1 MGKIALWGMQHGM
14 GVTSATAALAAFI
27 GFEYDVRTLV
37 SQPQRT
43 DGDMERFFNKTINQY
58 NRQFFA
64 IGGLGLDS
72 LERVAK
78 SSKLERD
85 SVKNYALM
93 VERNRL
99 DLLWGSERLNRPQ
112 QSSIDAVNMVFR
124 MAAEYY
130 GISLLDAR
138 SGQENE
144 VSNSLI
150 KEADLVIVCVNQN
163 VSVLEKYFESQQNHW
178 PEALKQKPHLLLMTQ
193 YDPLSKY
200 KIKNIANKY
209 KYKLPILTIPYNTSF
224 KDHMN
229 DGDIKGFFARNRY
242 ISSSNENY
250 YFVQEV
256 GRAAKT
262 ILHEIGINTK
272 LKRIERGS

>member
-1 MGKIALWGMQHGM
+1 MGKIALWGMQHGL

-27 GFEYDVRTLV
+27 GLEYDVRTLV

-78 SSKLERD
+78 SSKLERN
-85 SVKNYALM
+85 SVKNYTLM

-112 QSSIDAVNMVFR
+112 QGSIEAVNMVFR

-138 SGQENE
+138 SGQDNE

-150 KEADLVIVCVNQN
+150 SDADLVVICVNQN
-163 VSVLEKYFESQQNHW
+163 VSVLEKYFDSQKNHW
-178 PEALKQKPHLLLMTQ
+178 PEVLDEKPHLLLMTQ
-193 YDPLSKY
+193 YDPMSKY

-209 KYKLPILTIPYNTSF
+209 KLKAPILTIPYNTSF
-224 KDHMN
+224 KDHLN
-229 DGDIKGFFARNRY
+229 DGDIKGFFARNRFVG
-242 ISSSNENY
+242 SSHENH
-250 YFVQEV
+250 YFIQEV

-272 LKRIERGS
+272 LKRIERGN

>member
-1 MGKIALWGMQHGM
+1 MGKIALWGMQHGI

-85 SVKNYALM
+85 SVRNYTLM

-112 QSSIDAVNMVFR
+112 QGSIDAVNMVFR

-138 SGQENE
+138 SGQDNE

-150 KEADLVIVCVNQN
+150 EEADLVIICVNQN
-163 VSVLEKYFESQQNHW
+163 VGVIEKYFDAQKTQW
-178 PEALKQKPHLLLMTQ
+178 PETLRQKPHLLLMTQ
-193 YDPLSKY
+193 YDPMSKY

-242 ISSSNENY
+242 ISSTNENY

>member
-1 MGKIALWGMQHGM
+1 MGKIALWGMQHGL

-27 GFEYDVRTLV
+27 GLEYDVRTLV

-78 SSKLERD
+78 SSKLERN
-85 SVKNYALM
+85 SVKNYTLM

-112 QSSIDAVNMVFR
+112 QGSIEAVNMVFR

-138 SGQENE
+138 SGQDNE

-150 KEADLVIVCVNQN
+150 SDADLVVICVNQN
-163 VSVLEKYFESQQNHW
+163 ISVLEKYFDNQRKHW
-178 PEALKQKPHLLLMTQ
+178 PEVLDEKPHLLLMTQ
-193 YDPLSKY
+193 YDPMSKY

-209 KYKLPILTIPYNTSF
+209 KLKAPILTIPYNTSF
-224 KDHMN
+224 KDHLN
-229 DGDIKGFFARNRY
+229 DGDIKGFFARNRFVG
-242 ISSSNENY
+242 SSHENH
-250 YFVQEV
+250 YFIQEV

-272 LKRIERGS
+272 LKRIERGN

>member
-1 MGKIALWGMQHGM
+1 MGKIALWGMQHGL

-27 GFEYDVRTLV
+27 GLEYDVRTLV

-78 SSKLERD
+78 SSKLERN
-85 SVKNYALM
+85 SVKNYTLM

-112 QSSIDAVNMVFR
+112 QGSIEAVNMVFR

-138 SGQENE
+138 SGQDNE

-150 KEADLVIVCVNQN
+150 SDADLVIICVNQN
-163 VSVLEKYFESQQNHW
+163 ISVLEKYFDNQRNHW
-178 PEALKQKPHLLLMTQ
+178 PEVLEEKPHLLLMTQ
-193 YDPLSKY
+193 YDPMSKY

-209 KYKLPILTIPYNTSF
+209 KLKAPILTIPYNTSF
-224 KDHMN
+224 KDHLN
-229 DGDIKGFFARNRY
+229 DGDIKGFFARNRFVG
-242 ISSSNENY
+242 SSHENH
-250 YFVQEV
+250 YFIQEV

-272 LKRIERGS
+272 LKRIERGN

>member
-1 MGKIALWGMQHGM
+1 MGKIALWGMQHGL

-27 GFEYDVRTLV
+27 GLEYDVRTLV

-78 SSKLERD
+78 SSKLERN
-85 SVKNYALM
+85 SVKNYTLM

-112 QSSIDAVNMVFR
+112 QGSIEAVNMVFR

-138 SGQENE
+138 SGQDNE

-150 KEADLVIVCVNQN
+150 SDADLVVICVNQN
-163 VSVLEKYFESQQNHW
+163 ISVLEKYFDNQRNHW
-178 PEALKQKPHLLLMTQ
+178 PEVLEEKPHLLLMTQ
-193 YDPLSKY
+193 YDPMSKY

-209 KYKLPILTIPYNTSF
+209 KLKAPILTIPYNTSF
-224 KDHMN
+224 KDHLN
-229 DGDIKGFFARNRY
+229 DGDIKGFFARNRFVG
-242 ISSSNENY
+242 SSHENH
-250 YFVQEV
+250 YFIQEV

-272 LKRIERGS
+272 LKRIERGN

>member
-1 MGKIALWGMQHGM
+1 MGKIALWGMQHGL

-27 GFEYDVRTLV
+27 GLEYDVRTLV

-78 SSKLERD
+78 SSKLERN
-85 SVKNYALM
+85 SVKNYTLM

-112 QSSIDAVNMVFR
+112 QGSIEAVNMVFR

-138 SGQENE
+138 SGQDNE

-150 KEADLVIVCVNQN
+150 RDADLVVICVNQN
-163 VSVLEKYFESQQNHW
+163 ISVLEKYFDNQRKHW
-178 PEALKQKPHLLLMTQ
+178 PEVLEEKPHLLLMTQ
-193 YDPLSKY
+193 YDPMSKY

-209 KYKLPILTIPYNTSF
+209 KLKAPILTIPYNTSF
-224 KDHMN
+224 KDHLN
-229 DGDIKGFFARNRY
+229 DGDIKGFFARNRFVG
-242 ISSSNENY
+242 SSHENH
-250 YFVQEV
+250 YFIQEV

-272 LKRIERGS
+272 LKRIERGN

>member
-1 MGKIALWGMQHGM
+1 MGKIALWGMQHGL

-27 GFEYDVRTLV
+27 ASEYDVRTLV

-64 IGGLGLDS
+64 VSGMGLDS

-78 SSKLERD
+78 SSKLERN
-85 SVKNYALM
+85 SVKNYTLM
-93 VERNRL
+93 IERNRL

-112 QSSIDAVNMVFR
+112 QGSIEAVNMVFR

-130 GISLLDAR
+130 GIALLDAR
-138 SGQENE
+138 SGQDNE
-144 VSNSLI
+144 VSDSLI
-150 KEADLVIVCVNQN
+150 EDADLVIICVNQN
-163 VSVLEKYFESQQNHW
+163 ISVIEKYFDDQRRNW
-178 PEALKQKPHLLLMTQ
+178 PSTLDQKPHLLLMTQ
-193 YDPLSKY
+193 YDPYSKY

-209 KYKLPILTIPYNTSF
+209 KFKAPILTVPYNTSF
-224 KDHMN
+224 KDHLN
-229 DGDIKGFFARNRY
+229 DGDIKGFFARNRFVG
-242 ISSSNENY
+242 SNHENH
-250 YFVQEV
+250 FFIQEV
-256 GRAAKT
+256 SRAAKT

-272 LKRIERGS
+272 LKRIERGN

>member
-1 MGKIALWGMQHGM
+1 MGKIALWGMQHGL

-27 GFEYDVRTLV
+27 GLEYDVRTLV

-78 SSKLERD
+78 SSKLERN
-85 SVKNYALM
+85 SVKNYTLM

-112 QSSIDAVNMVFR
+112 KGSIEAVNMVFR

-138 SGQENE
+138 SGQDNE

-150 KEADLVIVCVNQN
+150 SDADLVVICVNQN
-163 VSVLEKYFESQQNHW
+163 ISVLEKYFDNQRKHW
-178 PEALKQKPHLLLMTQ
+178 PEVLDEKPHLLLMTQ
-193 YDPLSKY
+193 YDPMSKY

-209 KYKLPILTIPYNTSF
+209 KLKAPILTIPYNTSF
-224 KDHMN
+224 KDHLN
-229 DGDIKGFFARNRY
+229 DGDIKGFFARNRFVG
-242 ISSSNENY
+242 SSHENH
-250 YFVQEV
+250 YFIQEV

-272 LKRIERGS
+272 LKRIERGN

>member
-1 MGKIALWGMQHGM
+1 MGKIALWGMQHGL

-27 GFEYDVRTLV
+27 GLEYDVRTLV

-78 SSKLERD
+78 SSKLERN
-85 SVKNYALM
+85 SVKNYTLM

-112 QSSIDAVNMVFR
+112 KGSIEAVNMVFR

-138 SGQENE
+138 SGQDNE

-150 KEADLVIVCVNQN
+150 RDADLVVICVNQN
-163 VSVLEKYFESQQNHW
+163 ISVLEKYFDNQRKHW
-178 PEALKQKPHLLLMTQ
+178 PEVLEEKPHLLLMTQ
-193 YDPLSKY
+193 YDPMSKY

-209 KYKLPILTIPYNTSF
+209 KLKAPILTIPYNTSF
-224 KDHMN
+224 KDHLN
-229 DGDIKGFFARNRY
+229 DGDIKGFFARNRFVG
-242 ISSSNENY
+242 SSHENH
-250 YFVQEV
+250 YFIQEV

-272 LKRIERGS
+272 LKRIERGN

>member
-1 MGKIALWGMQHGM
+1 MGKIALWGMQHGL

-27 GFEYDVRTLV
+27 GLEYDVRTLV

-78 SSKLERD
+78 SSKLERN
-85 SVKNYALM
+85 SVKNYTLM

-112 QSSIDAVNMVFR
+112 EGSIEAVNMVFR

-138 SGQENE
+138 SGQDNE

-150 KEADLVIVCVNQN
+150 RDADLVVICVNQN
-163 VSVLEKYFESQQNHW
+163 ISVLEKYFDNQRKHW
-178 PEALKQKPHLLLMTQ
+178 PEVLEEKPHLLLMTQ
-193 YDPLSKY
+193 YDPMSKY

-209 KYKLPILTIPYNTSF
+209 KLKAPILTIPYNTSF
-224 KDHMN
+224 KDHLN
-229 DGDIKGFFARNRY
+229 DGDIKGFFARNRFVG
-242 ISSSNENY
+242 SSHENH
-250 YFVQEV
+250 YFIQEV

-272 LKRIERGS
+272 LKRIERGN

>member
-1 MGKIALWGMQHGM
+1 MGKIAFWGMQHGL
-14 GVTSATAALAAFI
+14 GVTSATAALAAYI

-85 SVKNYALM
+85 SVKNYTLM

-99 DLLWGSERLNRPQ
+99 DLLWGSDRLNRPQ
-112 QSSIDAVNMVFR
+112 QSSIDAVNMIFR

-138 SGQENE
+138 SGNENE

-150 KEADLVIVCVNQN
+150 DESDLVIVCVNQN
-163 VSVLEKYFESQQNHW
+163 VSVLEKYFDAQKNHW
-178 PEALKQKPHLLLMTQ
+178 PDALRQKPHLLLMTQ

-200 KIKNIANKY
+200 KIKNITNKY

-242 ISSSNENY
+242 INSTNENY
-250 YFVQEV
+250 YFIQEV

>member
-1 MGKIALWGMQHGM
+1 MSKIALWGMQHGL

-27 GFEYDVRTLV
+27 GLEYDVRTLV

-43 DGDMERFFNKTINQY
+43 DGDIERFFNRTINQY

-64 IGGLGLDS
+64 IGGMGLDS

-85 SVKNYALM
+85 SVKNYTLM

-112 QSSIDAVNMVFR
+112 QGSIEAVNMVFR

-138 SGQENE
+138 SGQDND

-150 KEADLVIVCVNQN
+150 NDADLVVICVNQN
-163 VSVLEKYFESQQNHW
+163 VSVLEKYFDNQRKYW
-178 PEALKQKPHLLLMTQ
+178 PEVLEQKQHLLLMTQ

-209 KYKLPILTIPYNTSF
+209 RFKSPILTIPYNTSF
-224 KDHMN
+224 RDHLN
-229 DGDIKGFFARNRY
+229 DGDIKSFFSKNQY
-242 ISSSNENY
+242 ISSNHENY
-250 YFVQEV
+250 FFIQEV
-256 GRAAKT
+256 SRAAKT

>member
-43 DGDMERFFNKTINQY
+43 DGDIERFFNKTINQY

-72 LERVAK
+72 LERLAK

-124 MAAEYY
+124 MATEYY

-163 VSVLEKYFESQQNHW
+163 VSVLEKYFESQQKHW

-242 ISSSNENY
+242 IGSSNENY

-256 GRAAKT
+256 GRAVKT

>member
-1 MGKIALWGMQHGM
+1 MGKIALWGMQHGL

-27 GFEYDVRTLV
+27 GLEYDVRTLV

-78 SSKLERD
+78 SSKLERN
-85 SVKNYALM
+85 SVKNYTLM

-112 QSSIDAVNMVFR
+112 QGSIEAVNMVFR

-138 SGQENE
+138 SGQDNE

-150 KEADLVIVCVNQN
+150 RDADLVVICVNQN
-163 VSVLEKYFESQQNHW
+163 ISVLEKYFDNQRNHW
-178 PEALKQKPHLLLMTQ
+178 PEVLEEKPHLLLMTQ
-193 YDPLSKY
+193 YDPMSKY

-209 KYKLPILTIPYNTSF
+209 KLKAPILTIPYNTSF
-224 KDHMN
+224 KDHLN
-229 DGDIKGFFARNRY
+229 DGDIKGFFARNRFVG
-242 ISSSNENY
+242 SSHENH
-250 YFVQEV
+250 YFIQEV

-272 LKRIERGS
+272 LKRIERGN

>member
-1 MGKIALWGMQHGM
+1 MGKIALWGMQHGI
-14 GVTSATAALAAFI
+14 GVTSATAALATFI

-43 DGDMERFFNKTINQY
+43 DGDMERFFNKTISQY

-85 SVKNYALM
+85 SVKNYTLM

-112 QSSIDAVNMVFR
+112 PSSIESVNMIFR

-138 SGQENE
+138 SEQENE

-163 VSVLEKYFESQQNHW
+163 VSVLEKYFDAQQNQW
-178 PEALKQKPHLLLMTQ
+178 PEALQEKPHLLLMTQ

-209 KYKLPILTIPYNTSF
+209 KFKHPILTIPYNTSF

-242 ISSSNENY
+242 ISSNNENY
-250 YFVQEV
+250 YFIQEV